1 MESDIRNLSPKE
13 QLKHTLKADDPA
25 YRYYKSIFH
34 LTDGMIA
41 LSDGDQIID
50 ANRAFLTFFD
60 SLDIDVFAPSF
71 RLYEQFLTID
81 KYGYVYEGYLNNRWI
96 DTVLSEEKKHYK
108 VGIKGADTIF
118 TFSVSVTRLDQNHE
132 VYVITFSDV
141 TDMMSYKGILEEG
154 LKTSNHE
161 KAQTQ
166 YILSQYNQAIDIS
179 NLVARCNLNGVMT
192 YVNDSLCKTLQY
204 TPEELIGQHVSILF
218 ESNNDVVCQKMAFE
232 SVYGGEIWK
241 GVLKNIG
248 KHGTLHYFATS
259 IIPIK
264 NKDDEIIEVL
274 SIRHDI
280 TEMVKAKEEAIQT
293 LEAKTKFFDQVS
305 HELRTPLNAILNFTD
320 QALESYDEIAEDE
333 VSKELVK
340 TYLKRAYKNSE
351 QLLGLINSLL
361 DMAKITSGKTEMAM
375 GKHNVIGLLREA
387 YENCYSLTKD
397 LRIDYR
403 FRSDKSF
410 IEILCD
416 PLKFKQII
424 TNLISNALKFT
435 TVGFVEVRI
444 RETDH
449 HYLIEVE
456 DSGIGI
462 PKEKVDLVF
471 EPFQQVRDHGFGTGL
486 GLSISRE
493 YALAMGMTLQLRS
506 EEGVGSC
513 FIISVQKI
521 VG

>member
-1 MESDIRNLSPKE
+1 MESDFCNLSPKE
-13 QLKHTLKADDPA
+13 QLKLTLKADDPT

-41 LSDGDQIID
+41 LSDGYRVID
-50 ANRAFLTFFD
+50 ANRAFVAFFET
-60 SLDIDVFAPSF
+60 LGLDVFDPSF
-71 RLYEQFLTID
+71 CLSKQFLAID

-96 DTVLSEEKKHYK
+96 DTVLSEEKEHYQ
-108 VGIKGADTIF
+108 VGISGLKKIF
-118 TFSVSVTRLDQNHE
+118 TFSVSVVRLDPNHE

-141 TDMMSYKGILEEG
+141 TDMISYKCVLEEG

-192 YVNDSLCKTLQY
+192 YVNDSLCKTLHY
-204 TPEELIGQHVSILF
+204 TSDELIGQHISILF
-218 ESNNDVVCQKMAFE
+218 ETNSEAKCQKMAFE

-248 KHGTLHYFATS
+248 KFGTLHYFTTS

-264 NKDDEIIEVL
+264 NHEGQIVEIL

-280 TEMVKAKEEAIQT
+280 TEMVQAKEEAIQT
-293 LEAKTKFFDQVS
+293 LDAKTKFFDQVS

-320 QALESYDEIAEDE
+320 QALESYDEIADDE
-333 VSKELVK
+333 VSRELVK
-340 TYLKRAYKNSE
+340 KYLQRAYKNSE
-351 QLLGLINSLL
+351 HLLGLINSLL
-361 DMAKITSGKTEMAM
+361 DMAKITSGKSEISM
-375 GKHNVIGLLREA
+375 GNHNAIGLLRDA

-397 LRIDYR
+397 LTIDYR
-403 FRSDKSF
+403 FTSDKSF

-416 PLKFKQII
+416 PLKFKQIL
-424 TNLISNALKFT
+424 TNLISNAVKFT

-444 RETDH
+444 RETEH

-462 PKEKVDLVF
+462 PREKVDLIF

-493 YALAMGMTLQLRS
+493 YAHAMGMTLQLHS

-513 FIISVQKI
+513 FSITIQKKA
-521 VG
+521 